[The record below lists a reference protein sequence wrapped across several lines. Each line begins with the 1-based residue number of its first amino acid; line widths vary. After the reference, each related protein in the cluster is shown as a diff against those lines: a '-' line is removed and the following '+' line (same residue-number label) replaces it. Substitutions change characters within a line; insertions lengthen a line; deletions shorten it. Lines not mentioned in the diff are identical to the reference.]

1 MKKIL
6 GTLVALVTF
15 ALSAAYW
22 VIMTNNIQP
31 TLNGT
36 NTHEL
41 LIPTGATYQQ
51 VLDSLTTKH
60 IVRFPQTFIWVAK
73 LMKYGDKIY
82 PGRYLIPMTMS
93 NRDLIAKL
101 RIGKQDEVR
110 YTINNIRTKEQLVGW
125 TAQKLEADSTALY
138 KLLTDS
144 TFLAPNQLTPHNVIA
159 IFMNDTYQFNWNT
172 NAEQFFDRMYK
183 EYDKFWTDER
193 REKAQKVALT
203 PHQVIALAAIVEEE
217 TAKTDEMNQIA
228 ALYLNRLKAQMP
240 LQADPTVKFAVGDFA
255 LRRILKE
262 HLTID
267 SPYNTYKNIGL
278 PPGPIRIP
286 SKVAIDA
293 VLNPA
298 NHNYLFMCAKEDLSG
313 YHNFAVTYDEHLIN
327 AHKYQDELDRRNI
340 K

>member
-15 ALSAAYW
+15 ALSIAYW

-36 NTHEL
+36 STHEL

-51 VLDSLTTKH
+51 VLDSLTIKH
-60 IVRFPQTFIWVAK
+60 IVCFPKTFEWVSK

-82 PGRYLIPMTMS
+82 PGRYLIPTVMS

-110 YTINNIRTKEQLVGW
+110 YTINNIRTKEQLVSW
-125 TAQKLEADSTALY
+125 TAQKLEADSTTLY

-144 TFLAPNQLTPHNVIA
+144 AFLAQNKLTPNNVIA

-172 NAEQFFDRMYK
+172 NAAQFFDRMYK
-183 EYDKFWTDER
+183 EYDKFWTNER
-193 REKAQKVALT
+193 QEKAQKVGLS
-203 PHQVIALAAIVEEE
+203 PHQAIALAAIVEEE

-298 NHNYLFMCAKEDLSG
+298 DHNYLFMCAKEDLSG
-313 YHNFAVTYDEHLIN
+313 YHNFAVSYEDHLIN

>member
-15 ALSAAYW
+15 ALSVAYW

-31 TLNGT
+31 SLNGAS
-36 NTHEL
+36 THEL

-51 VLDSLTTKH
+51 VLDSLTAKH
-60 IVRFPQTFIWVAK
+60 IVRFPQTFEWVAK

-101 RIGKQDEVR
+101 RIGQQDEVR

-125 TAQKLEADSTALY
+125 TAQKLEADSTTLY

-144 TFLAPNQLTPHNVIA
+144 TFLAQNKLTPNNVVA

-183 EYDKFWTDER
+183 EYDKFWTNER
-193 REKAQKVALT
+193 QEKAQKVGLS
-203 PHQVIALAAIVEEE
+203 PHQAIALAAIVEEE

-267 SPYNTYKNIGL
+267 SPYNTYKNTGL

-298 NHNYLFMCAKEDLSG
+298 EHNYLFMCAKEDLSG
-313 YHNFAVTYDEHLIN
+313 YHNFAVTYEEHLIN